1 MRKIN
6 RNENCPC
13 GSKKK
18 FKKCCMNK
26 QTKQSKIN
34 QVNRVFKLL
43 NFQDHIKYTPQ
54 KKSHLLYVINSNN
67 LPSEVSIT
75 VSNYIENQ
83 KIIKGGCW
91 YNSSH
96 LSLIDSRIEIVHG
109 YYGEKMTKE
118 EFVSISSSI
127 KIGGLC
133 SNNDGWYPFEDE
145 YGKGFYD
152 LKNKTILSPH
162 SWNQF
167 ENIYFDLTKENDT
180 SLKNNWINYYPIK
193 RESTCSLDSQTK
205 NKIIKMVIE
214 RKKNRFQ
221 IN

>member
-18 FKKCCMNK
+18 FKKCCLNK
-26 QTKQSKIN
+26 QNKID
-34 QVNRVFKLL
+34 RIFKLL
-43 NFQDHIKYTPQ
+43 NFQDHIKYTPK

-67 LPSEVSIT
+67 LPSEISII
-75 VSNYIENQ
+75 VSNYIKNQ

-96 LSLIDSRIEIVHG
+96 LSLIDDRIKIVHG
-109 YYGEKMTKE
+109 YYGEKMTE
-118 EFVSISSSI
+118 EKFVSISSRI
-127 KIGGLC
+127 KIEDVC
-133 SNNDGWYPFEDE
+133 SNKDGWYPFEDE
-145 YGKGFYD
+145 YGKGFFD
-152 LKNKTILSPH
+152 LKKKTIISPH

-167 ENIYFDLTKENDT
+167 ENIHFDLTKENDT

-193 RESTCSLDSQTK
+193 NESTSSLDLQTK
-205 NKIIKMVIE
+205 NQIIQRVIDTKN
-214 RKKNRFQ
+214 KKLQ